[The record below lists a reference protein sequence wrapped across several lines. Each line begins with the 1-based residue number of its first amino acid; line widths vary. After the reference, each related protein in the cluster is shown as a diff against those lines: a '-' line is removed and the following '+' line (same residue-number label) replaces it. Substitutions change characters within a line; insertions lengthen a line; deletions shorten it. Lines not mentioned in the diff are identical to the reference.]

1 LPTSAYCTLAVP
13 GIQLQL
19 HTGRTPR
26 LIRGT
31 PAVVSGAAAPKWQS
45 WGERARRI
53 SATRGRAGALH
64 LRFTHGAQQF
74 LPLHDVREHSNSLTA
89 AAAHQ
94 QP

>member
-19 HTGRTPR
+19 HTGRTPPFYSR
-26 LIRGT
+26 HSCRRFRRRGLQM
-31 PAVVSGAAAPKWQS
+31 AKL
-45 WGERARRI
+45 GERARRI

-64 LRFTHGAQQF
+64 LRFTHGAPQF
-74 LPLHDVREHSNSLTA
+74 LPLYDVREHSNSLTA